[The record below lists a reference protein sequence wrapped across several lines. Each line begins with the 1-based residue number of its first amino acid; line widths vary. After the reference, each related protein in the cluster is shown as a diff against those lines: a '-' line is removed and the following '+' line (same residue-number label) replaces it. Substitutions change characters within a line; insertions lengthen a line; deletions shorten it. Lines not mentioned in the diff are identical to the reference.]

1 MFALCGRNYIVK
13 LCQVTRVKTF
23 YSNNSRGS
31 RNHTGGNWPGSMTPT
46 QPTCPKILNSIFFH
60 KYWTK
65 KHFICCEM
73 TSAGSQKHQLGAKR
87 TIFKY
92 QRTIIAFNCKINCV
106 KWLTFLWLVLFL
118 QIFGWSLEYGWIECL
133 STLLLGLL
141 VFLAIDGQRLNLNL
155 SI

>member
-1 MFALCGRNYIVK
+1 M
-13 LCQVTRVKTF
+13 
-23 YSNNSRGS
+23 
-31 RNHTGGNWPGSMTPT
+31 NW
-46 QPTCPKILNSIFFH
+46 IFFH

-106 KWLTFLWLVLFL
+106 KWLDFSLVSFIFTNFWVVFRIRLDRMSFYPVIRTTGFLGNRWAESQFKFVYLTNDNTSHCDSSIWNETILYY
-118 QIFGWSLEYGWIECL
+118 E
-133 STLLLGLL
+133 
-141 VFLAIDGQRLNLNL
+141 LARTNL
-155 SI
+155 SLQFSDILRQFSVF

>member
-1 MFALCGRNYIVK
+1 MVEITLWNCVK
-13 LCQVTRVKTF
+13 LLESKHFMAITVG
-23 YSNNSRGS
+23 GS
-31 RNHTGGNWPGSMTPT
+31 PNHTGGNWPGSMTPT